1 MGTSPV
7 FIKQLL
13 AAVVLTAAGALVLGH
28 LARPVSA
35 PSAAVPGETA
45 VNAEAIFTSTPRQQP
60 VEEPKP
66 ATAARTVSKP
76 KTVAA
81 APTRQP
87 DTPPVYQAPIGAPLS
102 IAPSAEQVQ
111 AATQAAA
118 AEANDTSIMG
128 RVRSVGASVQQLPQR
143 TYSTVTGWFS
153 SPGTPS
159 APDGPPRPPA
169 DVPQKLKA
177 EMYRIKKKL
186 KDEDQFADNLP
197 KDDVDSQDPPAGRAR

>member
-1 MGTSPV
+1 LGTSPV

-13 AAVVLTAAGALVLGH
+13 AAVVLTAVGALVLGH
-28 LARPVSA
+28 LAQPVST
-35 PSAAVPGETA
+35 PSAVVPGDTA
-45 VNAEAIFTSTPRQQP
+45 VNAEAIFTSTPRQP
-60 VEEPKP
+60 AEEPKP
-66 ATAARTVSKP
+66 ATAARTVVSKP
-76 KTVAA
+76 KTIAA

-102 IAPSAEQVQ
+102 IAPSAEQV
-111 AATQAAA
+111 QAAA

-153 SPGTPS
+153 SPGTPP

-169 DVPQKLKA
+169 DIPQKLKA
-177 EMYRIKKKL
+177 EM
-186 KDEDQFADNLP
+186 
-197 KDDVDSQDPPAGRAR
+197 

>member
-28 LARPVSA
+28 LAQPVSV
-35 PSAAVPGETA
+35 PPAAAPGETA
-45 VNAEAIFTSTPRQQP
+45 VNAEAIFTSTPRQP
-60 VEEPKP
+60 AEEPKP
-66 ATAARTVSKP
+66 ATAARTVVSKP
-76 KTVAA
+76 KTVTTTVAA

-87 DTPPVYQAPIGAPLS
+87 DAPPVYQAPVGAPLS

-111 AATQAAA
+111 AAT

-128 RVRSVGASVQQLPQR
+128 RVRSVGTSVTQIPQR

-153 SPGTPS
+153 SPGTPP

-169 DVPQKLKA
+169 DIPQKLKA
-177 EMYRIKKKL
+177 EM
-186 KDEDQFADNLP
+186 
-197 KDDVDSQDPPAGRAR
+197 

>member
-13 AAVVLTAAGALVLGH
+13 AAVVLTAGGALVLGH

-35 PSAAVPGETA
+35 PSAAIPNETA
-45 VNAEAIFTSTPRQQP
+45 VNAEAIFTSTPRQP
-60 VEEPKP
+60 AEEPKP
-66 ATAARTVSKP
+66 ATAARTVVSKP
-76 KTVAA
+76 KTVTTTVAA

-87 DTPPVYQAPIGAPLS
+87 DTSPVYQAPIGAPLS

-111 AATQAAA
+111 AAAP
-118 AEANDTSIMG
+118 EANDTSIMG
-128 RVRSVGASVQQLPQR
+128 RVRSVGSSVQQLPQR

-153 SPGTPS
+153 SPGTQL

-169 DVPQKLKA
+169 DIPQKFKA
-177 EMYRIKKKL
+177 EM
-186 KDEDQFADNLP
+186 
-197 KDDVDSQDPPAGRAR
+197 

>member
-1 MGTSPV
+1 LGTSPV

-28 LARPVSA
+28 LAQPVST

-45 VNAEAIFTSTPRQQP
+45 VNAEAIFTSTPRP
-60 VEEPKP
+60 PAEETKP
-66 ATAARTVSKP
+66 ATAARTVVSKP
-76 KTVAA
+76 KTVTATVAA

-87 DTPPVYQAPIGAPLS
+87 DAPPVYQAPLGAPLS

-111 AATQAAA
+111 AAT

-153 SPGTPS
+153 PSGTPP

-169 DVPQKLKA
+169 DIPQKFKA
-177 EMYRIKKKL
+177 EM
-186 KDEDQFADNLP
+186 
-197 KDDVDSQDPPAGRAR
+197 